1 MRKANE
7 DTNDNRLMEL
17 VNNVESA
24 MYDLAVKNQ

>member
-24 MYDLAVKNQ
+24 MYDFAVKNQ

>member
-1 MRKANE
+1 MRRANE